1 MTLSM
6 ILMIVGGLIGLAV
19 GGELLVRGA
28 VGIALKAGMSHL
40 VTGVVVIGA
49 ATSMPELVASV
60 QAAIAG
66 SPDIAWG
73 NIAGSN
79 IANSLLILGATA
91 LVAPIILSGAG
102 KRDAISGL
110 AAVGLLWG
118 IGLAGLGA
126 IWIGIALL
134 AILAAYIY
142 WRVKHPSKAHDY
154 EEEEEDA
161 PDNIWAAIVLF
172 SLGVGALVL
181 GGKYLVIGA
190 IDLARLFAI
199 PETVIGLTVV
209 AIGTSLPEMAA
220 SVAAAVKGKSGL
232 ALGNV
237 VGSNIF
243 NLLLI
248 GGATMAITP
257 APIPYELFDLEWP
270 VLAATAVMLLV
281 LCQYANKIG
290 RGLGALLLIAFAAN
304 TAILFA

>member
-1 MTLSM
+1 MTSAIIS
-6 ILMIVGGLIGLAV
+6 ILVGLVGLAI

-28 VGIALKAGMSHL
+28 VGIALKAGLSHL
-40 VTGVVVIGA
+40 VTGVVIIGA

-60 QAAIAG
+60 QASLEG

-79 IANSLLILGATA
+79 IANSLLILGGAA
-91 LVAPIILSGAG
+91 VVAPIVLSGAG

-110 AAVGLLWG
+110 AAVALLWA

-126 IWIGIALL
+126 VWIGGALL
-134 AILAAYIY
+134 ALLAAYIY

-161 PDNIWAAIVLF
+161 PDNIWLALVLF
-172 SLGVGALVL
+172 ALGVGALIL
-181 GGKYLVIGA
+181 GGKYLVVGA
-190 IDLARLFAI
+190 IDVARLYSI

-209 AIGTSLPEMAA
+209 AIGTSLPELAA
-220 SVAAAVKGKSGL
+220 TIAAALKGKSGL

-248 GGATMAITP
+248 GGATMVITP
-257 APIPYELFDLEWP
+257 KPIPYELFDLEWP
-270 VLAATAVMLLV
+270 VLAATAVMLVL
-281 LCQYANKIG
+281 LCQFARKIG
-290 RGLGALLLIAFAAN
+290 RGLGVLLLAGFAIN
-304 TAILFA
+304 TAVLFA

>member
-1 MTLSM
+1 MTSAIIS
-6 ILMIVGGLIGLAV
+6 ILVGLVGLAI

-28 VGIALKAGMSHL
+28 VGIALKAGLSHL
-40 VTGVVVIGA
+40 VTGVVIIGA

-60 QAAIAG
+60 QASLEG

-79 IANSLLILGATA
+79 IANSLLILGGAA
-91 LVAPIILSGAG
+91 LVAPIVLSGAG

-110 AAVGLLWG
+110 AAVALLWA

-126 IWIGIALL
+126 VWIGGALL
-134 AILAAYIY
+134 ALLAAYIY

-161 PDNIWAAIVLF
+161 PDNIWLALVLF
-172 SLGVGALVL
+172 ALGVGALIL
-181 GGKYLVIGA
+181 GGKYLVVGA
-190 IDLARLFAI
+190 IDVARLYSI

-209 AIGTSLPEMAA
+209 AIGTSLPELAA
-220 SVAAAVKGKSGL
+220 TIAAALKGKSGL

-248 GGATMAITP
+248 GGATMVITP
-257 APIPYELFDLEWP
+257 KPIPYELFDLEWP
-270 VLAATAVMLLV
+270 VLAATAVMLVL
-281 LCQYANKIG
+281 LCQFARKIG
-290 RGLGALLLIAFAAN
+290 RGLGVLLLAGFAIN
-304 TAILFA
+304 TAVLFA

>member
-1 MTLSM
+1 MTSAIIS
-6 ILMIVGGLIGLAV
+6 ILVGLVGLAI

-28 VGIALKAGMSHL
+28 VGIALKAGLSHL
-40 VTGVVVIGA
+40 VTGVVIIGA

-60 QAAIAG
+60 QASLEG

-79 IANSLLILGATA
+79 IANSLLILGGAA
-91 LVAPIILSGAG
+91 LVAPIILTGAG

-110 AAVGLLWG
+110 AAVALLWA

-126 IWIGIALL
+126 VWIGGALL
-134 AILAAYIY
+134 ALLAAYIY

-161 PDNIWAAIVLF
+161 PDNIWLALVLF
-172 SLGVGALVL
+172 ALGVGALIL
-181 GGKYLVIGA
+181 GGKYLVVGA
-190 IDLARLFAI
+190 IDVARLYSI

-209 AIGTSLPEMAA
+209 AIGTSLPELAA
-220 SVAAAVKGKSGL
+220 TIAAALKGKSGL

-248 GGATMAITP
+248 GGATMVITP
-257 APIPYELFDLEWP
+257 KPIPYELFDLEWP
-270 VLAATAVMLLV
+270 VLAATAVMLVL
-281 LCQYANKIG
+281 LCQFARKIG
-290 RGLGALLLIAFAAN
+290 RGLGVLLLAGFAIN
-304 TAILFA
+304 TAVLFA

>member
-1 MTLSM
+1 MTSAIIS
-6 ILMIVGGLIGLAV
+6 ILVGLVGLAI

-28 VGIALKAGMSHL
+28 VGIALKAGLSHL
-40 VTGVVVIGA
+40 VTGVVIIGA

-60 QAAIAG
+60 QASLEG

-79 IANSLLILGATA
+79 IANSLLILGGTA
-91 LVAPIILSGAG
+91 LVAPIILTGAG

-110 AAVGLLWG
+110 AAVALLWA

-126 IWIGIALL
+126 VWIGGALL
-134 AILAAYIY
+134 ALLAAYIY

-161 PDNIWAAIVLF
+161 PDNIWLALVLF
-172 SLGVGALVL
+172 ALGVGALIL
-181 GGKYLVIGA
+181 GGKYLVVGA
-190 IDLARLFAI
+190 IDVARLYSI

-209 AIGTSLPEMAA
+209 AIGTSLPELAA
-220 SVAAAVKGKSGL
+220 TIAAALKGKSGL

-248 GGATMAITP
+248 GGATMMITP
-257 APIPYELFDLEWP
+257 KPIPYELFDLEWP
-270 VLAATAVMLLV
+270 VLAATAVMLVL
-281 LCQYANKIG
+281 LCQFARKIG
-290 RGLGALLLIAFAAN
+290 RGLGVLLLAGFAIN
-304 TAILFA
+304 TAVLFA

>member
-1 MTLSM
+1 MTEM
-6 ILMIVGGLIGLAV
+6 ILMILGGLIGLAV

-28 VGIALKAGMSHL
+28 VGIALKAGLSHL
-40 VTGVVVIGA
+40 VTGVVIIGA

-60 QAAIAG
+60 QAAMAG

-79 IANSLLILGATA
+79 IANSLLILGGTA
-91 LVAPIILSGAG
+91 LVAPIVLSGAG

-110 AAVGLLWG
+110 VAVCLLWA

-126 IWIGIALL
+126 SWIGLALL
-134 AILAAYIY
+134 FLLAAYIY

-154 EEEEEDA
+154 EEEEEGA
-161 PDNIWAAIVLF
+161 PDNIWLAIVLF
-172 SLGVGALVL
+172 ALGVGALVL

-209 AIGTSLPEMAA
+209 AIGTSLPELAA

-248 GGATMAITP
+248 GGVTMTLTP
-257 APIPYELFDLEWP
+257 KPIPFELFDLEWP
-270 VLAATAVMLLV
+270 VLFATAVMLVL
-281 LCQYANKIG
+281 LCQFARSIG
-290 RGLGALLLIAFAAN
+290 RLLGAVLLAAFAIN
-304 TAILFA
+304 TVVLFV

>member
-1 MTLSM
+1 MTEM
-6 ILMIVGGLIGLAV
+6 ILMILGGLVGLAV

-28 VGIALKAGMSHL
+28 VGIALKAGLSHL
-40 VTGVVVIGA
+40 VTGVVIIGA

-60 QAAIAG
+60 QASLEG

-79 IANSLLILGATA
+79 IANSLLILGGAA
-91 LVAPIILSGAG
+91 LVAPIMLTGAG

-118 IGLAGLGA
+118 IGLAGVGA
-126 IWIGIALL
+126 IWIGGALL
-134 AILAAYIY
+134 ALLVAYIY

-161 PDNIWAAIVLF
+161 PDSIWVAIILF
-172 SLGVGALVL
+172 ALGVGALIL

-190 IDLARLFAI
+190 IDVARLYDI

-209 AIGTSLPEMAA
+209 AIGTSLPELAA
-220 SVAAAVKGKSGL
+220 TIAAALKGKSGL

-248 GGATMAITP
+248 GGATMVITP
-257 APIPYELFDLEWP
+257 KAIPYELFDLEWP
-270 VLAATAVMLLV
+270 VLAATAVMLVL
-281 LCQYANKIG
+281 LCQFAKRIG
-290 RGLGALLLIAFAAN
+290 RGLGVLLLAAFAIN
-304 TAILFA
+304 TAVLFA

>member
-1 MTLSM
+1 MTET

-28 VGIALKAGMSHL
+28 VGIALKAGLSHL
-40 VTGVVVIGA
+40 VTGVVIIGA

-60 QAAIAG
+60 QATMAG

-79 IANSLLILGATA
+79 IANSLLILGGAA
-91 LVAPIILSGAG
+91 VVAPIMLSGAG

-110 AAVGLLWG
+110 AAVCLLWA

-126 IWIGIALL
+126 VWVGIALL
-134 AILAAYIY
+134 ALLIAYIY

-154 EEEEEDA
+154 EEEEEGA
-161 PDNIWAAIVLF
+161 PDNIWLSIILF
-172 SLGVGALVL
+172 ALGVGALVL
-181 GGKYLVIGA
+181 GGKYLVTGA
-190 IDLARLFAI
+190 IDVARLFEI

-209 AIGTSLPEMAA
+209 AIGTSLPELAA
-220 SVAAAVKGKSGL
+220 TVAAALKGKSGL

-248 GGATMAITP
+248 GGATMTIAP
-257 APIPYELFDLEWP
+257 GPIPYEMFDLEWP
-270 VLAATAVMLLV
+270 VLAATAVMLVL
-281 LCQYANKIG
+281 LCQFAHKIG
-290 RGLGALLLIAFAAN
+290 RVLGVLLLAAFAAN

>member
-79 IANSLLILGATA
+79 IANSLLILGAM
-91 LVAPIILSGAG
+91 
-102 KRDAISGL
+102 
-110 AAVGLLWG
+110 
-118 IGLAGLGA
+118 
-126 IWIGIALL
+126 L

-181 GGKYLVIGA
+181 GGKYL
-190 IDLARLFAI
+190 
-199 PETVIGLTVV
+199 
-209 AIGTSLPEMAA
+209 
-220 SVAAAVKGKSGL
+220 
-232 ALGNV
+232 
-237 VGSNIF
+237 
-243 NLLLI
+243 